1 MFIGRQTELK
11 KLDDLYNGN
20 RFECAVIY
28 GRRRI
33 GKTTLINEF
42 IKGKEA
48 IYFTALETTA
58 KENLENFSQCIMRL
72 RLGTESAGA
81 VFSNFQAAMDTVYE
95 MAKEKRIILV
105 IDEYPYL
112 AASYPGI
119 SSLLQVQIDEKFK
132 ASKLMLILCGSSM
145 SFMENQVL
153 GYQSPLYGRRTA
165 QFKITPFGFFELKDY
180 FNGFTPIDLATVYGI
195 TGGVPQYLTLMDD
208 SLSLEENIKRNFFD
222 PSAYLFEEPTNLLKQ
237 EVREPA
243 HYNAV
248 IKAIATG
255 STKNSEIAA
264 KVGIETSACT
274 AYLKNLISLGIV
286 GKETPITEDTTKKT
300 IYTIEDS
307 MFRFWYRF
315 VPDNIALIQNG
326 LVDRVWRK
334 VEPQIPAFM
343 GKVFEDICKQ
353 WLWRENAAGHLPID
367 FVNLGRWWG
376 NDPIR
381 KCETE
386 IDILAYAD
394 NEHAL
399 FAECKWTN
407 EKVDAGVL
415 ETLKQRS
422 ELFRYREKILYVFS
436 KSGFTTGCMELSKAI
451 PAVLLSYAEIYGFN

>member
-1 MFIGRQTELK
+1 MFIGRKPELS
-11 KLDDLYNGN
+11 KLEELFSSNKP
-20 RFECAVIY
+20 ECAVIY

-58 KENLENFSQCIMRL
+58 KENLESLSRCIMRV
-72 RLGTESAGA
+72 RLGVEGNDDAI
-81 VFSNFQAAMDTVYE
+81 FSSFQAALDAVHV
-95 MAKEKRIILV
+95 MAKVRRVVLV

-119 SSLLQVQIDEKFK
+119 SSLLQVQIDERFK
-132 ASKLMLILCGSSM
+132 SSKLMLILCGSSM
-145 SFMENQVL
+145 SFMETQVL

-165 QFKITPFGFFELKDY
+165 QMKILPFGFFELEDCFKR
-180 FNGFTPIDLATVYGI
+180 FSKIDLATIYGV

-208 SLSLEENIKRNFFD
+208 ALTVEENIKRNFFVS
-222 PSAYLFEEPTNLLKQ
+222 SAYLFEEPTNLLKQ

-243 HYNAV
+243 HYNAI
-248 IKAIATG
+248 IKSIATG
-255 STKNSEIAA
+255 SSKNSEIAA
-264 KVGIETSACT
+264 KVGIESSACT
-274 AYLKNLISLGIV
+274 VYLKNLISLGIV
-286 GKETPITEDTTKKT
+286 GKETPVTEDTKKKT

-315 VPDNIALIQNG
+315 VPDNAALIQNG
-326 LVDRVWRK
+326 LIDRVWRK

-353 WLWRENAAGHLPID
+353 WLWRENAAGRLPVE

-381 KCETE
+381 RCEAE

-394 NEHAL
+394 DDHAL
-399 FAECKWTN
+399 FGECKWTN

-415 ETLKQRS
+415 ETLRQRS
-422 ELFRYREKILYVFS
+422 ELLRYRYKRLYVFS
-436 KSGFTTGCMELSKAI
+436 KTGFTTGCVERAEELSATLVAFSDI
-451 PAVLLSYAEIYGFN
+451 E